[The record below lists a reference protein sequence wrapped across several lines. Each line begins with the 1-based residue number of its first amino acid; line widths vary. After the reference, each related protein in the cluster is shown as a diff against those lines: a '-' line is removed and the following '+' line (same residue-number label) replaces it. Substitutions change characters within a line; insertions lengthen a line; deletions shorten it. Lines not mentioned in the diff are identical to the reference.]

1 MNDNLSMNNTLVSVK
16 DGFNRGNMF
25 DNLFMPYKYI
35 ADIKPSDRRNKLM
48 MDIQMFCFA
57 AHELNLYLDL
67 YPDDIQAIG
76 LYNQYKE
83 EANRLTYEYEKEF
96 GKIELNINE
105 SYTWDWVKSPWP
117 WERI

>member
-16 DGFNRGNMF
+16 EGFNRGNMF

>member
-16 DGFNRGNMF
+16 EGFNRGNMF

-105 SYTWDWVKSPWP
+105 NYTWDWVKSPWP

>member
-1 MNDNLSMNNTLVSVK
+1 MNDNLSMNNTLVGIK
-16 DGFNRGNMF
+16 EGFNRGNLF
-25 DNLFMPYKYI
+25 DNLFIPYKYI
-35 ADIKPSDRRNKLM
+35 ADIKPTNRRNKLM

-67 YPDDIQAIG
+67 YPNDVQAIG
-76 LYNQYKE
+76 LYNQYKD
-83 EANRLTYEYEKEF
+83 EADRLTYEYEQEF
-96 GKIELNINE
+96 GKICLNINE